1 MAKRILFSVLAGIL
15 VVTAGGFAAADYS
28 GRYMSEAPVLSPSE
42 IGQEASFPAM
52 WQEREALET
61 GALPAMPGD
70 SEGLRCCDTSVD
82 EAGNTAI
89 RPEIDSGS

>member
-15 VVTAGGFAAADYS
+15 VVTTGGFAVAGYS
-28 GRYMSEAPVLSPSE
+28 GSSMSERPVLSSAE
-42 IGQEASFPAM
+42 IGQDVSFPAT

-70 SEGLRCCDTSVD
+70 SPGLRCCDTSVD
-82 EAGNTAI
+82 AEGNTSI